1 MGTDHE
7 ILFALSQLCW
17 GQISDFFF
25 VPSQQWWDRLANCLC
40 SSQPRWGLI
49 RRSAPSQLS
58 WGQTSKSLCSFP
70 TMVGADQQIF
80 FAPPKHGEGRSIIFF
95 ASSQTWWGQINKFSL
110 LPSNYGEGRSAT
122 SLCSLQTM
130 VGADQKMFFIKMFWH
145 FAITKMSSANWKLI
159 ERCCLSP
166 TYIRL
171 TKIISYS
178 SLQ

>member
-1 MGTDHE
+1 MFDVE
-7 ILFALSQLCW
+7 AALENDKLAILKRLEL
-17 GQISDFFF
+17 QIF
-25 VPSQQWWDRLANCLC
+25 
-40 SSQPRWGLI
+40 
-49 RRSAPSQLS
+49 SAPSQTS
-58 WGQTSKSLCSFP
+58 WEKIKKFSLLLPNHGGGRSANFLCSFP

-110 LPSNYGEGRSAT
+110 LPSNHGEGRSAT

-145 FAITKMSSANWKLI
+145 FATTKMSSANWKLI